1 MRAIVTFLLW
11 LCLTW
16 CGVAGEE
23 PPPAGEVRALMNDI
37 AAGKFREVLSGPV
50 SGWFMTNE
58 AGQVFHRAE
67 LQAQGRP
74 IIAIGAD
81 AVPELV
87 KWLSHTNMHVRYI
100 AHYCLEEVTGERPEF
115 PHFATL
121 KQLRSKGYL
130 KEAVRC
136 WSEWYA
142 KRKPNHPAAGKAGIA
157 PLFAVGRL
165 CPGLPEPGRWA

>member
-11 LCLTW
+11 LSLAW
-16 CGVAGEE
+16 CGVAGEA
-23 PPPAGEVRALMNDI
+23 PPPASEVRALMSDI
-37 AAGKFREVLSGPV
+37 AAGKFREVPSGPV

-58 AGQVFHRAE
+58 TGQVFHRAE

-87 KWLSHTNMHVRYI
+87 NWLSHTNMHVRYI
-100 AHYCLEEVTGERPEF
+100 AHYCLERITGEEPYF

-121 KQLRSKGYL
+121 KQLRSEGYL

-136 WSEWYA
+136 WSAWYA
-142 KRKPNHPAAGKAGIA
+142 KRKPNHPAAGNAGAA
-157 PLFAVGRL
+157 PWLAIGDR
-165 CPGLPEPGRWA
+165 CPGVPEPGRCA